1 MSSEKNSPKIEQ
13 LMREAFLLQ
22 FYPEVLSEQGRKYDL
37 GEYSELSDMIKD
49 KRNFDEV
56 RNTIIKAAKKNPALM
71 RTFVDAFVEKNR
83 KEGEDWNKNAFD
95 WSKVSMRPIDVE
107 NIVLDKEGNDGEDLL
122 SKAERLAENLGY
134 DVNNGGLASLLADY
148 DAPFEGKASLPKTR
162 FESRLNNDLRKIMTN
177 DENYLA
183 FLRKNGYS
191 PNVDKEQ
198 LVSDL
203 SSILLRANDISKMQK
218 RSSGDKALAQ
228 IAFPRIDSK
237 ASKGQTPNA
246 ADMLFDASGL
256 LGAGKVGTVEK
267 LSLKNKALAG
277 TGLGALLDY
286 VHGIADSA
294 LTERTYIDSPS
305 EKYTERG
312 DVGKAVKD
320 LKTPL
325 IGGVTGALSLL
336 GVGGLGKAAGGK
348 KFLGSVVNSGP
359 VQKAKQKI
367 ESGLDK
373 LLSGKKTAEV
383 KKKLAKEQKAIMDEH
398 IEFINNG
405 EKSGITA
412 AEDAL
417 NLQRANEISEAM
429 EDLNVGKNIVEGGLK
444 NAVGTGAALYFVN
457 QPKGAKKA
465 PPAIMRYLLSD
476 WQQ

>member
-1 MSSEKNSPKIEQ
+1 MSSENKSPKIEQ

-22 FYPEVLSEQGRKYDL
+22 FYPEFLEEQGKKYDF
-37 GEYSELSDMIKD
+37 GEFSELSDMIKD
-49 KRNFDEV
+49 KRNYDEV

-71 RTFVDAFVEKNR
+71 RTFVDAFVDRNK

-95 WSKVSMRPIDVE
+95 WSKVNMRPIDVE
-107 NIVLDKEGNDGEDLL
+107 NIVLDKEGNDGEDLF

-148 DAPFEGKASLPKTR
+148 DAPIEGKASLPRTR

-177 DENYLA
+177 AENYVE

-191 PNVDKEQ
+191 PNVDQKQ

-218 RSSGDKALAQ
+218 RSSVDKALAQ
-228 IAFPRIDSK
+228 ITFPRIDSK

-246 ADMLFDASGL
+246 ADMLFDASGI
-256 LGAGKVGTVEK
+256 LGAGKIGTAEK
-267 LSLKNKALAG
+267 MALKNKAVAG

-286 VHGIADSA
+286 GHGIADSA

-312 DVGKAVKD
+312 DVAKAVKD
-320 LKTPL
+320 FKTPL
-325 IGGVTGALSLL
+325 VGGITGALSLL
-336 GVGGLGKAAGGK
+336 GLRAVGKGK
-348 KFLGSVVNSGP
+348 KLVDSVVDSAP
-359 VQKAKQKI
+359 VQKAKQKL

-373 LLSGKKTAEV
+373 LLLGKKNAEL
-383 KKKLAKEQKAIMDEH
+383 KKKLAKEQDALTQELSEYNSRGIA
-398 IEFINNG
+398 
-405 EKSGITA
+405 SGISAPDA
-412 AEDAL
+412 AKDAK
-417 NLQRANEISEAM
+417 RIEEIDNIM
-429 EDLNVGKNIVEGGLK
+429 EDLNIGKNIVEGGLK

-465 PPAIMRYLLSD
+465 LPAIMRYLLDD

>member
-1 MSSEKNSPKIEQ
+1 MSSENKSPKIEQ

-22 FYPEVLSEQGRKYDL
+22 FYPEFLEEQGKEYNF
-37 GEYSELSDMIKD
+37 GEFSELSDMIKD
-49 KRNFDEV
+49 KRNYDEV
-56 RNTIIKAAKKNPALM
+56 RNTIIKAAKKNPSLM
-71 RTFVDAFVEKNR
+71 RTFVDAFVDRNK

-95 WSKVSMRPIDVE
+95 WSKVNMRPIDVE
-107 NIVLDKEGNDGEDLL
+107 NIVLDKEGNDGEDLF

-148 DAPFEGKASLPKTR
+148 DAPIDGKASLPRTR

-177 DENYLA
+177 AENYVE

-191 PNVDKEQ
+191 PNVDQKQ

-218 RSSGDKALAQ
+218 RSSVDKALAQ

-246 ADMLFDASGL
+246 ADMLFDASGIV
-256 LGAGKVGTVEK
+256 GAGKIGTAEK
-267 LSLKNKALAG
+267 MALKNKAVAG

-286 VHGIADSA
+286 GHGIADSA

-312 DVGKAVKD
+312 DVAKAVKD
-320 LKTPL
+320 FKTPL
-325 IGGVTGALSLL
+325 VGGITGAVSLL
-336 GVGGLGKAAGGK
+336 VPRVVRGK
-348 KFLGSVVNSGP
+348 KLLDSVVNSAP
-359 VQKAKQKI
+359 LQKAKHKI

-373 LLSGKKTAEV
+373 LLSGKKNTEL
-383 KKKLAKEQKAIMDEH
+383 KKKLAKEQ
-398 IEFINNG
+398 
-405 EKSGITA
+405 
-412 AEDAL
+412 DAL
-417 NLQRANEISEAM
+417 KQELSEYNARGIASGVSASDAANDAKRIEEIGSIM

-457 QPKGAKKA
+457 QPKGAKKV
-465 PPAIMRYLLSD
+465 PPAIMRYLLDD
-476 WQQ
+476 WQQQ